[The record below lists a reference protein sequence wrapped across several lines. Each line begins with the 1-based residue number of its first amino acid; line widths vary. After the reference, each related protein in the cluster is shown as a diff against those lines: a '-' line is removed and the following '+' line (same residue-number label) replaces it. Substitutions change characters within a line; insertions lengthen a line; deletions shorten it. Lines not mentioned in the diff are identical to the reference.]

1 MNNTMHYLRFSKY
14 DIKYRNELG
23 HYLRDDW
30 TSISDVGKVCEDELL
45 TMEEYERVEKNYLN
59 TLHDIAQTV
68 GATQFQINGIEMWDF
83 DTDQLDFPLIN
94 GTSIN
99 LNQCLTLSQKILRN
113 EIWCKIESEK
123 LNIYFGHE
131 YYIYISF
138 DGDLDTVKAII
149 KKYDL
154 FWEIQERGYFDGR
167 DD

>member
-1 MNNTMHYLRFSKY
+1 MQHLRFSKY
-14 DIKYRNELG
+14 DIKYRDENG
-23 HYLRDDW
+23 YYLRDDW
-30 TSISDVGKVCEDELL
+30 TSISHIGDIKEGELL
-45 TMEEYERVEKNYLN
+45 TREEYERVEKNYLN

-68 GATQFQINGIEMWDF
+68 GVTHFHINGIELNGF

-123 LNIYFGHE
+123 LNIYFGYE

-138 DGDLDTVKAII
+138 EGDLDTVKAII